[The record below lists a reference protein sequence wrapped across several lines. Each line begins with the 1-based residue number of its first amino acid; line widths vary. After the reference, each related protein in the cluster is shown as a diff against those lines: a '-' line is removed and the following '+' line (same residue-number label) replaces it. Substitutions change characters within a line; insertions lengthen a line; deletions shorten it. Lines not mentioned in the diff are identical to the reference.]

1 MAKDKK
7 VKAKPKGKAVE
18 AKGERKPRVS
28 SASHAIREAL
38 GEGTE
43 PEAIVKQVQKK
54 FPDRKITLGLVNWIA
69 QGSKAAG
76 KRKAA

>member
-7 VKAKPKGKAVE
+7 VKAKPKGKVAE

-43 PEAIVKQVQKK
+43 PEAGPEEV
-54 FPDRKITLGLVNWIA
+54 PGP
-69 QGSKAAG
+69 
-76 KRKAA
+76 